1 MTTNIYYLT
10 VSMDQVSRNGLAGL
24 FWLRISL
31 EVAVRMFMGAASSE
45 GLPGAGLRTL
55 FQDGSLTWLLA
66 GGLHSCWLQT
76 GYLDPLEYRT
86 AFVSSQHGNGFSQSE

>member
-1 MTTNIYYLT
+1 MTTNICYLT

-31 EVAVRMFMGAASSE
+31 EVAVRMLKGAASSE

-55 FQDGSLTWLLA
+55 F
-66 GGLHSCWLQT
+66 
-76 GYLDPLEYRT
+76 
-86 AFVSSQHGNGFSQSE
+86 